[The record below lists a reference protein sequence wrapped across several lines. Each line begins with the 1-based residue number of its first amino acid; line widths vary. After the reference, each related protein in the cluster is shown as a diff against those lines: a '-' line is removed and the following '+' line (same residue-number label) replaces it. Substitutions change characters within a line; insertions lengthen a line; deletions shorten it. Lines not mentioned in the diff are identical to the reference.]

1 MAAAEPKSSASPPNP
16 DGSPQGKATPS
27 TGQSRLRRILALAL
41 PIVGGMISQ
50 NLLNLVDTFMVGRLG
65 DAALAGVGL
74 ASFANFLTLALITGL
89 SSGVQAISAR
99 RLGEGKSEQTA
110 LSLNGGL
117 LLALGLGAP
126 LSVVIYYGAST
137 LFPLLVDQQN
147 VVDVGVGYWQ
157 MRALS
162 IVAVGINFSFRGF
175 WNGVGES
182 WRYFITLLVMHL
194 SNIAISYALIFG
206 VWGMPEMGADG
217 AGLGSSI
224 ATFLGTLV
232 YFVQGLARARPLG
245 FLRGLPSREVLINL
259 LRLSTPAGI
268 QQLFFAGGMTAFF
281 TIVGRVGTRE
291 LAVSQVLV
299 NLLLLAVLPGM
310 GFGMAAGSLVGQ
322 ALGRSTEQDARRWG
336 WDVAKLA
343 VGVIAILVIPG
354 LLYPQLL
361 LRPFLTDPETLALGV
376 TPLRVICVGLPI
388 DTLGLVLMH
397 GLIGAGDAKR
407 TMLVSVATQWIV
419 AIPLAYVVGPVVGLG
434 LVALWLSYMSSRI
447 LNTGV
452 FAAMWQRSGW
462 TAIRV

>member
-1 MAAAEPKSSASPPNP
+1 M
-16 DGSPQGKATPS
+16 T
-27 TGQSRLRRILALAL
+27 LAL
-41 PIVGGMISQ
+41 PIVGGMVSQ

-74 ASFANFLTLALITGL
+74 ASFANFLALAFITGL

-99 RLGEGKSEQTA
+99 RLGEGKPEQTA

-117 LLALGLGAP
+117 LLAVALGVPVTL
-126 LSVVIYYGAST
+126 VVYLGAST
-137 LFPLLVDQQN
+137 LFPLLVQQQP
-147 VVDVGVGYWQ
+147 VIDVGVGYWQ

-182 WRYFITLLVMHL
+182 WRYFVTLLVMHL
-194 SNIAISYALIFG
+194 SNIVISYALIFG
-206 VWGMPEMGADG
+206 VWGMPELGANG
-217 AGLGSSI
+217 AGLGSTI
-224 ATFLGTLV
+224 ATFIGTLV
-232 YFVQGLARARPLG
+232 YFVQAFARARPLG
-245 FLRGLPSREVLINL
+245 FLKGLPSRDVLGSL

-310 GFGMAAGSLVGQ
+310 GFGLAAGSLVGH
-322 ALGRSTEQDARRWG
+322 ALGRSTEQEARRWG
-336 WDVAKLA
+336 WDVARLA
-343 VGVIAILVIPG
+343 VAVICVLVIPG
-354 LLYPQLL
+354 LLFPRLL
-361 LRPFLTDPETLALGV
+361 LAPFLTDQATLELGV

-407 TMLVSVATQWIV
+407 TMLVSVATQWLL
-419 AIPLAYVVGPVVGLG
+419 AIPVAYLVGPVAGLG
-434 LVALWLSYMSSRI
+434 LVALWLSYMSSRL

-452 FAAMWQRSGW
+452 FVAMWQRSGW

>member
-1 MAAAEPKSSASPPNP
+1 M
-16 DGSPQGKATPS
+16 
-27 TGQSRLRRILALAL
+27 AL
-41 PIVGGMISQ
+41 PIVGGMVSQ

-74 ASFANFLTLALITGL
+74 ASFTNFLTLALITGL

-99 RLGEGKSEQTA
+99 RLGEGKREQTA

-126 LSVVIYYGAST
+126 LTLLVYFGAST
-137 LFPLLVDQQN
+137 LFPLLVDQQP

-157 MRALS
+157 MRSLS
-162 IVAVGINFSFRGF
+162 IVAVGINFAFRGF

-182 WRYFITLLVMHL
+182 WRYFVTLLVMHVA
-194 SNIAISYALIFG
+194 NVVISYALIFG
-206 VWGMPEMGADG
+206 VWGMPKMGADG

-224 ATFLGTLV
+224 ATYIGTLV
-232 YFVQGLARARPLG
+232 YFVQAFSRARPLG
-245 FLRGLPSREVLINL
+245 FLKGLPSREVLANL
-259 LRLSTPAGI
+259 LRLSTPAGV

-310 GFGMAAGSLVGQ
+310 GFGLAAGSLVGQ
-322 ALGRSTEQDARRWG
+322 ALGRGSGDDARSWG

-343 VGVIAILVIPG
+343 VCVIAVLVIPG
-354 LLYPQLL
+354 LLFPRFLL
-361 LRPFLTDPETLALGV
+361 APFLTDQETLALGV
-376 TPLRVICVGLPI
+376 TPLRLICVGLPI

-407 TMLVSVATQWIV
+407 TMLVSVATQWLL
-419 AIPLAYVVGPVVGLG
+419 AIPLAYLLGPVFGFGLI
-434 LVALWLSYMSSRI
+434 ALWLCYMSSRL
-447 LNTGV
+447 LNSAV
-452 FAAMWQRSGW
+452 FTAMWQRSGW
-462 TAIRV
+462 TEIRV